1 VIADLDEVLRQLL
14 IREIDIK
21 GNEVEIAFDTPK
33 RDWSSRLSKPT
44 INLYLFDIR
53 ENLRLRG
60 SEQFHTLARPD
71 GTSEVRRN
79 PVRMDLRYLM
89 TAWVKEA
96 EDEHLLLSAA
106 LMALLRHPFIPD
118 DLTQERLHQP
128 QPVPL
133 EVASFPPEAGPV
145 DKHSE
150 IWGVLSNEMRPGILV
165 TITLSI
171 DPYAPV
177 IFTQV
182 RTRETRF
189 VQSTGQGG
197 TQTGAAVSKVSV
209 PARKPAS
216 KTYWSLGGTVKSE
229 KYGLSTLSLLLV
241 EKKLAV
247 ELSEEGKFVLHGLP
261 EGEYHLDIVHN
272 AKILKRQK
280 LVVPA
285 PDYEILV

>member
-1 VIADLDEVLRQLL
+1 VIAELDEVLRQLL
-14 IREIDIK
+14 IREIDIQ
-21 GNEVEIAFDTPK
+21 GNEVDISFDPPK

-44 INLYLFDIR
+44 VNLYLFDIR

-60 SEQFHTLARPD
+60 SEQFYTVNRPD
-71 GTSEVRRN
+71 GKSEVRRN

-106 LMALLRHPFIPD
+106 LMALLRNPFVPE
-118 DLTQERLHQP
+118 DLMQGLLEQP
-128 QPVPL
+128 QAVPL
-133 EVASFPPEAGPV
+133 EIASFPPESGPV
-145 DKHSE
+145 DKFSE

-165 TITLSI
+165 TATLSM
-171 DPYAPV
+171 DPYKPLV
-177 IFTQV
+177 FSQV

-189 VQSTGQGG
+189 VQDRSLPASSSGAVGQ
-197 TQTGAAVSKVSV
+197 ARV
-209 PARKPAS
+209 PARKAAS
-216 KTYWSLGGTVKSE
+216 KTYWSVGGAVKSE
-229 KYGLSTLSLLLV
+229 KYGLSTLSLVLV
-241 EKKLAV
+241 EKKQAV
-247 ELSEEGKFVLHGLP
+247 EMNEEGKFVLHGLP

-272 AKILKRQK
+272 AKILKRQI